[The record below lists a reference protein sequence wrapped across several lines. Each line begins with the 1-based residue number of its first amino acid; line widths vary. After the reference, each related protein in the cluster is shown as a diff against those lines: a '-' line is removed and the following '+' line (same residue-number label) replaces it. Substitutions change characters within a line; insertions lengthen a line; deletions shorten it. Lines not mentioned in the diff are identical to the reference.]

1 VLFKNTL
8 AQSSSLLIGYLFS
21 FLLAPL
27 MISRLGLDKF
37 GVWAVTGAFATY
49 AGLLDLGI
57 GRSLTRFIAIFDA
70 DGREDKIRQCV
81 GLGLMAVTVVGAV
94 ALAAVAAGASILS
107 ENLGVLSTHEMRI
120 VAMSAVAIWSL
131 GGYQGVL
138 DGVGIGKRRMV
149 PPNVALVIGAIVNF
163 AFSIAALLTSSSLVV
178 YALANAAATLIAIV
192 PAFIAMRH
200 LWTAP
205 YWAVP
210 ERALVKEVLTFS
222 VKNQVGWLADLVN
235 FQTDK
240 VVIALAVDVRAAAV
254 YEIASRVVMGV
265 RSAAILTV
273 SAMIPTAAA
282 RIVSEGRH
290 VIGGMYRRY
299 TLRSS
304 AVAFPLFA
312 LAAVS
317 APFLLV
323 AWLGK
328 APGDSELLVPFL
340 TLAYLVNITTGVGST
355 IAIGAGHPGMV
366 SLNSLMIAALNV
378 ALTVALAPLFGVWG
392 VVGGTF
398 LALLVGSLR
407 FTERFLKLF
416 ELPLRDFLAGVL
428 PTAALAL
435 GLAIPP
441 AALAIVVGTPNG
453 RLPAVLWL
461 AVSVLLYVPPYWIAA
476 TRWDLLPEKLRFPWV
491 RRRASA
497 TMPAS

>member
-1 VLFKNTL
+1 MLFKNTL
-8 AQSSSLLIGYLFS
+8 AQSSGLLIGYLFS

-49 AGLLDLGI
+49 AGLLDLGV

-70 DGREDKIRQCV
+70 DGREDKIRQCL
-81 GLGLMAVTVVGAV
+81 GLGLATVTVVGVV

-107 ENLGVLSTHEMRI
+107 DNLGVISTDEMRI

-131 GGYQGVL
+131 GGYQSVL
-138 DGVGIGKRRMV
+138 NGVGIGKRRMI
-149 PPNVALVIGAIVNF
+149 PPNVAVVIGATVNF
-163 AFSIAALLTSSSLVV
+163 AFSVAALLASTSLVV
-178 YALANAAATLIAIV
+178 YALANAAAALVAIV

-200 LWTAP
+200 LWPAP
-205 YWAVP
+205 HWAVP
-210 ERALVKEVLTFS
+210 ERPLVKEVLAFS

-273 SAMIPTAAA
+273 SAMIPTTAA
-282 RIVSEGRH
+282 RIVEEGRE
-290 VIGGMYRRY
+290 VIGEIYRRY
-299 TLRSS
+299 TLRSC
-304 AVAFPLFA
+304 AIAFPLFI
-312 LAAVS
+312 LASVS

-323 AWLGK
+323 AWLGR

-355 IAIGAGHPGMV
+355 IAIAAGHPGMV
-366 SLNSLMIAALNV
+366 SFNSLLIAALNV
-378 ALTVALAPLFGVWG
+378 VLTVALAPLLGVWG

-398 LALLVGSLR
+398 LALLLGSLR
-407 FTERFLKLF
+407 FTERVLKLF
-416 ELPLRDFLAGVL
+416 SLPLRDFLAGVL
-428 PTAALAL
+428 PTGALAL

-441 AALAIVVGTPNG
+441 AALAIVVGAPSS
-453 RLPAVLWL
+453 RAIAIVCL
-461 AVSVLLYVPPYWIAA
+461 AASVLVYGLPYWIVA
-476 TRWDLLPEKLRFPWV
+476 TRRGFLPEKLSFPLW

-497 TMPAS
+497 TMPVA

>member
-1 VLFKNTL
+1 
-8 AQSSSLLIGYLFS
+8 
-21 FLLAPL
+21 
-27 MISRLGLDKF
+27 
-37 GVWAVTGAFATY
+37 
-49 AGLLDLGI
+49 
-57 GRSLTRFIAIFDA
+57 
-70 DGREDKIRQCV
+70 
-81 GLGLMAVTVVGAV
+81 
-94 ALAAVAAGASILS
+94 
-107 ENLGVLSTHEMRI
+107 
-120 VAMSAVAIWSL
+120 
-131 GGYQGVL
+131 
-138 DGVGIGKRRMV
+138 
-149 PPNVALVIGAIVNF
+149 
-163 AFSIAALLTSSSLVV
+163 
-178 YALANAAATLIAIV
+178 
-192 PAFIAMRH
+192 
-200 LWTAP
+200 
-205 YWAVP
+205 
-210 ERALVKEVLTFS
+210 
-222 VKNQVGWLADLVN
+222 
-235 FQTDK
+235 
-240 VVIALAVDVRAAAV
+240 
-254 YEIASRVVMGV
+254 V

-290 VIGGMYRRY
+290 VIGDMYRRY

-355 IAIGAGHPGMV
+355 IAIGAGDPGMV
-366 SLNSLMIAALNV
+366 SLNSLMIAVLNV

-441 AALAIVVGTPNG
+441 AALAIVVGAPSG
-453 RLPAVLWL
+453 RLPAILWL

-476 TRWDLLPEKLRFPWV
+476 TRWDFLPEKLRFPWV